1 MSRAH
6 DQQLR
11 EMQQVL
17 LRCCCRRRRSLCT
30 ADGVSARG
38 RAAAAVSACSAR
50 FVLVLFWFLIKA
62 LRRYEQCKKEAG
74 SSIWEG
80 NVRLQVIIAR
90 ALHLHL
96 ASPQN

>member
-1 MSRAH
+1 M
-6 DQQLR
+6 
-11 EMQQVL
+11 
-17 LRCCCRRRRSLCT
+17 
-30 ADGVSARG
+30 
-38 RAAAAVSACSAR
+38 SACSAR
-50 FVLVLFWFLIKA
+50 FVLVLFWFCFGFVLVLFWFLIKA

-80 NVRLQVIIAR
+80 SVRLQVIIAR